1 MFRNFTQIL
10 DYLLKRNKLNNL
22 TYSEISIISKKGD
35 TVVGKGRWKKREVGK
50 SEVGKFLFKLERDGE
65 KLPLWLRVTVFIS

>member
-10 DYLLKRNKLNNL
+10 DYLLKCNKLNNL

-50 SEVGKFLFKLERDGE
+50 SEVGKFLFKLEKFE
-65 KLPLWLRVTVFIS
+65 A